1 NHKVTLPDPNQEL
14 LVLMTEGA
22 VYGFYSRFIRLPRN
36 DYFIALLTNVRS
48 SRNYLPEI
56 GEAIVRILYNRPF
69 APPRRSI
76 APVLRYTIVQ
86 SGVQAALDE
95 YRALKAHAP
104 EQYDFGEME
113 LNSLGYY
120 LLTQMQ
126 RPGDAIAVFRLNVEA
141 YPRSWNTHDSLGEA
155 YAAAGDR

>member
-1 NHKVTLPDPNQEL
+1 
-14 LVLMTEGA
+14 
-22 VYGFYSRFIRLPRN
+22 
-36 DYFIALLTNVRS
+36 
-48 SRNYLPEI
+48 
-56 GEAIVRILYNRPF
+56 IVRILYNRPF

-76 APVLRYTIVQ
+76 APVLRDTIVQ

-155 YAAAGDR
+155 YAAAGDRERAVASYKKVLELDPSNANAKAMLTRLTEGK